1 MPSIPTR
8 LTPPIEPP
16 DAGPPFPALATL
28 ILLPPPPDLAP
39 VVEYVWQLVLA
50 GDAPTGACWRVVVDG
65 YVDLTIRTPLDAE
78 PLEAVR
84 ATPWSV
90 AARRAAVEYVAAS
103 PGVVCGAATAA
114 RALPMTRPLLL
125 TGARFRMGT
134 APDLLRNAPTGLVDG
149 AQALTD
155 VLDGRAA
162 RAVWG
167 AREDDVPHHVT
178 GYGCGGPERPDP
190 PAVERVLRAVAR
202 ASVVAAV
209 RRLVARLPPRPLHDT
224 VDPRVR
230 GALTLLDRASTD
242 GSTDGSTDAGAAR
255 VAWVARELAVSKR
268 TLERAFADR
277 LGFAPRAYQRLR
289 RVGTV
294 AEWIERQATA
304 TAPRRRALAG
314 ARTATLSDL
323 AYRAGYADH
332 AHMTREFGR
341 VMGVAPSTYRC
352 EARAAALAR
361 RLGAVA
367 FDRPTPLG
375 IVGRH
380 STADD

>member
-1 MPSIPTR
+1 
-8 LTPPIEPP
+8 
-16 DAGPPFPALATL
+16 
-28 ILLPPPPDLAP
+28 
-39 VVEYVWQLVLA
+39 
-50 GDAPTGACWRVVVDG
+50 
-65 YVDLTIRTPLDAE
+65 
-78 PLEAVR
+78 
-84 ATPWSV
+84 
-90 AARRAAVEYVAAS
+90 
-103 PGVVCGAATAA
+103 
-114 RALPMTRPLLL
+114 
-125 TGARFRMGT
+125 
-134 APDLLRNAPTGLVDG
+134 
-149 AQALTD
+149 
-155 VLDGRAA
+155 
-162 RAVWG
+162 
-167 AREDDVPHHVT
+167 
-178 GYGCGGPERPDP
+178 
-190 PAVERVLRAVAR
+190 
-202 ASVVAAV
+202 
-209 RRLVARLPPRPLHDT
+209 
-224 VDPRVR
+224 
-230 GALTLLDRASTD
+230 
-242 GSTDGSTDAGAAR
+242 

-294 AEWIERQATA
+294 AEWIEREATA
-304 TAPRRRALAG
+304 TAPRRRALAR

-341 VMGVAPSTYRC
+341 VMGVAPSTYRR